1 MLLTI
6 DNMLMVF
13 NVVENKLEKCK
24 DIDLFN
30 KINTISM
37 RETEDSTNN
46 ITNMQIKK
54 ISNFLSAKLTLLLSK
69 ENNV

>member
-1 MLLTI
+1 MLLSI

-13 NVVENKLEKCK
+13 NVDNKLEKCK

-37 RETEDSTNN
+37 RETENTTNN
-46 ITNMQIKK
+46 ITNMQVNK
-54 ISNFLSAKLTLLLSK
+54 ITNLLSAKLSLVLSK

>member
-1 MLLTI
+1 
-6 DNMLMVF
+6 MVF
-13 NVVENKLEKCK
+13 NVDNKLEKCK

-37 RETEDSTNN
+37 RETENTTNN
-46 ITNMQIKK
+46 ITNMQVNK
-54 ISNFLSAKLTLLLSK
+54 ITNLLSAKLSLVLSK

>member
-1 MLLTI
+1 VLLSI

-13 NVVENKLEKCK
+13 NVDNKLEKCK

-37 RETEDSTNN
+37 RETENTTNN
-46 ITNMQIKK
+46 ITNMQVNK
-54 ISNFLSAKLTLLLSK
+54 ITNLLSAKLSLVLSK

>member
-1 MLLTI
+1 
-6 DNMLMVF
+6 MVF